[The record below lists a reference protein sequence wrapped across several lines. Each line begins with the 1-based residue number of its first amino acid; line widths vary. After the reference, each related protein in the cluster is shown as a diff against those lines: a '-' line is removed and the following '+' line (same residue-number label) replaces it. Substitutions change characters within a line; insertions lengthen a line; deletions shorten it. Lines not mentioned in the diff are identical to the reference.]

1 MRANFER
8 QEDGSMKRQSN
19 SEPVTTPSA
28 DLSARQP
35 QTSATETAH
44 HPSIAAERGPMK
56 LIPWEDIWK
65 SLGSA
70 RIRGQGEMI
79 EVFYETLFKEAVF
92 DDDGAWSQDRANHH

>member
-1 MRANFER
+1 
-8 QEDGSMKRQSN
+8 MKRQSN

-35 QTSATETAH
+35 QTSVTETAH
-44 HPSIAAERGPMK
+44 HPSIATELGTMK

-65 SLGSA
+65 SPGSA

-79 EVFYETLFKEAVF
+79 EAFYETVFKEAVF
-92 DDDGAWSQDRANHH
+92 DDDGAWSQDRANHQ